1 MFFFF
6 ISKRRRQATS
16 NKKEAGNIPQ
26 RHPANNRFL
35 QEKRNFKR
43 SEAERKASPGICRSQ
58 ENSRMNC
65 ILILFRHLLSMAK
78 IRLAQEK
85 DAVSIADIIKKHYE
99 EDYMGYVTFNE
110 NYVKEK
116 MKRNNF
122 YFVAEIDDNVI
133 GCLRASVVDIDLA
146 EIRNICVEERYRNQ
160 GIATQLLEAAMQL
173 LKEKKMRKI
182 VARTIAWNDKALK
195 FFKSFGFEQEGLF
208 KEHYRKGIDVI

>member
-1 MFFFF
+1 
-6 ISKRRRQATS
+6 
-16 NKKEAGNIPQ
+16 
-26 RHPANNRFL
+26 
-35 QEKRNFKR
+35 
-43 SEAERKASPGICRSQ
+43 
-58 ENSRMNC
+58 
-65 ILILFRHLLSMAK
+65 MAK

-133 GCLRASVVDIDLA
+133 GCLRACVVDIDLA

-208 KEHYRKGIDVI
+208 KEHYRKGIDVIQLYKFLK

>member
-1 MFFFF
+1 
-6 ISKRRRQATS
+6 
-16 NKKEAGNIPQ
+16 
-26 RHPANNRFL
+26 
-35 QEKRNFKR
+35 
-43 SEAERKASPGICRSQ
+43 
-58 ENSRMNC
+58 
-65 ILILFRHLLSMAK
+65 MAK

-208 KEHYRKGIDVI
+208 KEHYRKGIDVIQLYKFLK